1 MTRTEFL
8 EGLRKALG
16 NDLNGP
22 VIQENVDYY
31 NSYITDEIRK
41 GRPEDEVIAE
51 LGDPWVI
58 ARTIIDSG
66 GGQSGAGYQENYYE
80 PQQSAYGREQER
92 TGDRHVSGFG
102 TWWKRL
108 LLLLVIAGII
118 MVVFTVIGGIL
129 SLIAPFIVPVLIVVF
144 IIRMFNSRK

>member
-41 GRPEDEVIAE
+41 GHPEDEVIAE